1 MGEITTIGLDLA
13 KDAFHVVGCDAH
25 GKVVVKKMLRRAQLL
40 SYFANLAPYR
50 VGMEACA
57 NSTNWGSTSPSIPGN
72 WRPRADAATPA
83 GGCRPSPAT
92 DWPVSVKCQGANFW

>member
-57 NSTNWGSTSPSIPGN
+57 NSTNWRSTSPSTPGN
-72 WRPRADAATPA
+72 WRQSRRSDA
-83 GGCRPSPAT
+83 CRRLQTIPGYGLARL
-92 DWPVSVKCQGANFW
+92 G